1 MKVKWQTTAMLAMAL
16 VIITWL
22 IVACTLNASKEP
34 TAPHVEGA
42 AFPLEIVDQ
51 AGRIVRVE
59 KLPEKIISLAPS
71 NTEIL
76 YALGLEDRLAGVT
89 EFCDYPEAAQQ
100 KPQIGGYSTVDIE
113 KVVEMQPD
121 LILAANIH
129 QDEVIPRLEQLGLTV
144 LALDP
149 VTVDEVIEAI
159 NLIGKVTGKEEAAS
173 HLTGEMEDR
182 IAAVTD
188 RTAALPEEGKL
199 RVLYILWHDPLMTVG
214 SATRINELIER
225 AGGVSISR
233 DLTEEYPKISLEAVI
248 MANPQ
253 VIIAGSGHGSG
264 QDVPVQFALNEPRL
278 AEVEARLNNRIYEI
292 DSDLTSRPGPRM
304 VEGLEKLAQFIHPE
318 LFEESK

>member
-1 MKVKWQTTAMLAMAL
+1 
-16 VIITWL
+16 
-22 IVACTLNASKEP
+22 
-34 TAPHVEGA
+34 
-42 AFPLEIVDQ
+42 
-51 AGRIVRVE
+51 
-59 KLPEKIISLAPS
+59 
-71 NTEIL
+71 
-76 YALGLEDRLAGVT
+76 
-89 EFCDYPEAAQQ
+89 
-100 KPQIGGYSTVDIE
+100 
-113 KVVEMQPD
+113 
-121 LILAANIH
+121 ILAANIH

-159 NLIGKVTGKEEAAS
+159 NLIGKVTGKEEVAS
-173 HLTGEMEDR
+173 QLTGEMEDR

-188 RTAALPEEGKL
+188 RTAALPEEGKP

-214 SATRINELIER
+214 AETRINELIER

-264 QDVPVQFALNEPRL
+264 QDVPVQFARNEPRL
-278 AEVEARLNNRIYEI
+278 AELEARLNNRIYEI

-304 VEGLEKLAQFIHPE
+304 VEGLEKLAEFIHPE
-318 LFEESK
+318 LFEEAE

>member
-1 MKVKWQTTAMLAMAL
+1 MKIKCQTATILL
-16 VIITWL
+16 VILAGLMASCTPN
-22 IVACTLNASKEP
+22 VAQEPAASQIGE
-34 TAPHVEGA
+34 A
-42 AFPLEIVDQ
+42 AFPLEIIDQ
-51 AGRIVRVE
+51 AGRVVRVE

-76 YALGLEDRLAGVT
+76 YALGLEDRLVGVT
-89 EFCDYPEAAQQ
+89 EFCDYPEVAKQ

-144 LALDP
+144 FALDP
-149 VTVDEVIEAI
+149 VTVDEVIEGI

-173 HLTGEMEDR
+173 QLAGEMKGR

-188 RTAALPEEGKL
+188 ETAALPEV

-214 SATRINELIER
+214 AETRINELIER
-225 AGGVSISR
+225 AGGTSISR
-233 DLTEEYPKISLEAVI
+233 DLTEEYPKVGLEAVI

-253 VIIAGSGHGSG
+253 VIIAGSGHGSS

-278 AEVEARLNNRIYEI
+278 AEVEARLNNRIYEM

-304 VEGLEKLAQFIHPE
+304 VQGLEKLAQFIHPE
-318 LFEESK
+318 LFGEAE